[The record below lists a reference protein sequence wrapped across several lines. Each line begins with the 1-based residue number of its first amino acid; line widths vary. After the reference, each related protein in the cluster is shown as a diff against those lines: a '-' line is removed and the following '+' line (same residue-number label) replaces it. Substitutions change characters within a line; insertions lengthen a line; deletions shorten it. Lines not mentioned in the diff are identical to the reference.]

1 MIKIQ
6 KQSWQQSPLN
16 KTEEKPLPSRERFRS
31 FEKEIELF
39 AVLLPLRDGGLE
51 VRVQG
56 VDADFEVVQL
66 LHQRGKVF
74 GLDAV
79 ARHSRV
85 DVDGH
90 FESRAVLR
98 KGGVIYLF
106 YLINLFLFI
115 FYFLFKSVLE

>member
-1 MIKIQ
+1 M
-6 KQSWQQSPLN
+6 
-16 KTEEKPLPSRERFRS
+16 
-31 FEKEIELF
+31 
-39 AVLLPLRDGGLE
+39 
-51 VRVQG
+51 RVQG

-98 KGGVIYLF
+98 KGGIIYLF
-106 YLINLFLFI
+106 YLINLFLLFFI
-115 FYFLFKSVLE
+115 FCFIYYHFLFILYIFMYFLRA

>member
-1 MIKIQ
+1 M
-6 KQSWQQSPLN
+6 
-16 KTEEKPLPSRERFRS
+16 
-31 FEKEIELF
+31 
-39 AVLLPLRDGGLE
+39 
-51 VRVQG
+51 RVQG

-98 KGGVIYLF
+98 IGVVIY
-106 YLINLFLFI
+106 FLFI
-115 FYFLFKSVLE
+115 